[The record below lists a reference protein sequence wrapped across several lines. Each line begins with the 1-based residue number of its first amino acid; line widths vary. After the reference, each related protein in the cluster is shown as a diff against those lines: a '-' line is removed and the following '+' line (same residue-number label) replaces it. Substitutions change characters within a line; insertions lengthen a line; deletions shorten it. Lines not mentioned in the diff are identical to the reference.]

1 LTLKSKISGPKLSRK
16 QTIEKMNTENPTGAI
31 METLDKD
38 DAEEETAKKI
48 ELLVDLILNTPSF
61 KLIKDLGS
69 EMN

>member
-1 LTLKSKISGPKLSRK
+1 LKSKISGPKLSRK

>member
-1 LTLKSKISGPKLSRK
+1 MKSKISGPKLSRK

>member
-1 LTLKSKISGPKLSRK
+1 MTLKSKISGPKLSRK